1 MTLHKTAAVNSGL
14 APDWT
19 KPGVELVRTSIH
31 TTADDT
37 LVSGDTLQLVPVPK
51 GAKILDVIISASLAS
66 GCSGE
71 DVGYGG
77 DTDAFMDAAN
87 LSSASG
93 GGYQSMVAGKQATA
107 GFLTVFTHADTI
119 DLALVKSPTKIPT
132 GTTIKTVVR
141 YVMTGTIEDE
151 T

>member
-51 GAKILDVIISASLAS
+51 GAKILEVTISAVLGTGTS
-66 GCSGE
+66 GA

-77 DTDAFMDAAN
+77 DTDAFMAAAKFD
-87 LSSASG
+87 SVSG
-93 GGYQSMVAGKQATA
+93 GGYQSMVASKKATA

-132 GTTIKTVVR
+132 STTIKTVVR
-141 YVMTGTIEDE
+141 YVMVGTIEDE
-151 T
+151 S